1 VARRLERGVVKWL
14 EDSDEEVDSVVV
26 RYVNRLSDYL
36 FVLSRFVANNLE
48 ISLFVWEK

>member
-1 VARRLERGVVKWL
+1 MKWL
-14 EDSDEEVDSVVV
+14 EDSDEDIDSVVV